1 MWRSDHGLSPPVWS
15 TTPSW
20 KRRAISRSA
29 SASRRLHNVRRLST
43 AAHAPKCLSNGAG
56 LAGAEKDGSVM
67 TTPGQESPTDKDG
80 TRRKDAQR
88 PCASHRY
95 RIVTGW
101 ASVRVADLLIDLKAA
116 QAIEPMLR
124 VLAELDFEDTLF
136 NRLSR
141 VSGGSENGKELTVF
155 HATACSCGLIR
166 RVERT
171 LPAHVHPHESTP
183 ARPAAVS
190 C

>member
-1 MWRSDHGLSPPVWS
+1 
-15 TTPSW
+15 
-20 KRRAISRSA
+20 
-29 SASRRLHNVRRLST
+29 
-43 AAHAPKCLSNGAG
+43 
-56 LAGAEKDGSVM
+56 M

-101 ASVRVADLLIDLKAA
+101 ASVHVADVLIDLKAA

-141 VSGGSENGKELTVF
+141 VSGGSEN
-155 HATACSCGLIR
+155 ASCEGLLARARIDCWHQYHVDVHGR
-166 RVERT
+166 ER
-171 LPAHVHPHESTP
+171 H
-183 ARPAAVS
+183 RPGADVW
-190 C
+190 